1 MELIEKIENQTYYQL
16 DFKIKKG
23 ATFTIKEIFEDGF
36 KFTEDWE
43 LDDNISDS
51 VDKICISDAHT
62 HTERL
67 VFPAFY
73 VRNKTTGERRVYHSY
88 NQIAGKMTMMI
99 HGGDPSTVKD
109 HKVYVRWLR
118 RINK

>member
-1 MELIEKIENQTYYQL
+1 MELIEKTGNQTYYKL

-23 ATFTIKEIFEDGF
+23 NTGTIKEIFADGF
-36 KFTEDWE
+36 TFTEDWE
-43 LDDNISDS
+43 LDDNLSDG

-73 VRNKTTGERRVYHSY
+73 VRNKNTGEKRVYHRC
-88 NQIAGKMTMMI
+88 NQIAGELTMMI
-99 HGGDPSTVKD
+99 NGGDPSTVRD

-118 RINK
+118 RLNK